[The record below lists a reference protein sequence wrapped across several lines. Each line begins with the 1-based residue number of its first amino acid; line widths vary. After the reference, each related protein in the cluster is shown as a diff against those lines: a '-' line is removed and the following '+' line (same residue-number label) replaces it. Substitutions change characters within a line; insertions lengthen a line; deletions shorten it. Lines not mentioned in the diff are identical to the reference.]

1 MLGTIFVHL
10 ITITLFLVYN
20 KLLVLIFAIVGI
32 SATFLPWMYYPK
44 GDASLYGYMGDG
56 LITGFVFLLVAVLA
70 LIEIIK
76 KKHILSFKIITS
88 ILTLW
93 MGWIGISNIIDV
105 ESQKS
110 TFVFDDP
117 IIANAFAG
125 FTQGSGLYVLS
136 IASFGVLIFSLVGL
150 YGMNKNPDML
160 NDRKASLFIP
170 LGIII
175 LLVGLYLGSRLFTW
189 VSAPDAQEM
198 QAIFK
203 KDVEAMGQCLIVRDY
218 DCFINYNHP
227 MIVQSYG
234 SKSDME
240 HLLSEA
246 MRTLKDNGGEYKKV
260 TFKDVAQVE
269 TNGKN
274 IQAVVNQEVT
284 FLKDNIESIEPQ
296 KVLAVSED
304 GGHSWYYINLSGM
317 DRSKIEKFYPAL
329 NPNIKI

>member
-1 MLGTIFVHL
+1 MLGTIFVPL
-10 ITITLFLVYN
+10 ITITLFSVYN

-56 LITGFVFLLVAVLA
+56 LITGFVFLLVAVLS

-76 KKHILSFKIITS
+76 KKHILSFKIITA
-88 ILTLW
+88 ILMFW
-93 MGWIGISNIIDV
+93 MGWVGISKIMDV
-105 ESQKS
+105 EHEKS
-110 TFVFDDP
+110 TFVFDNP
-117 IIANAFAG
+117 MIANAFAG
-125 FTQGSGLYVLS
+125 FTQGAGLYVLS
-136 IASFGVLIFSLVGL
+136 FAGISVLILSLVGL
-150 YGMNKNPDML
+150 YGMNKKPDML
-160 NDRKASLFIP
+160 NDRKASFFIL

-175 LLVGLYLGSRLFTW
+175 LLVGLLLGSRLFSW
-189 VSAPDAQEM
+189 VSAPDEQEM

-203 KDVEAMGQCLIVRDY
+203 KDVEAMGQCLIAHDY

-234 SKSDME
+234 SKNDMK

-246 MRTLKDNGGEYKKV
+246 MSTFKDNGGEYKKV

-269 TNGKN
+269 TKGKN

-284 FLKDNIESIEPQ
+284 FLKDNIESIEHQ

-304 GGHSWYYINLSGM
+304 SGHSWYYINLSGM